1 MIVMKFGGTS
11 VGSAERIETVVKLV
25 RDRLPLRPVVVV
37 SALSRVTDLLIR
49 GAELALERDPAA
61 ETVVAE
67 VKARHREAVADLM
80 PAGGVRLKL
89 FAHITAL
96 ITELRAFYTGVHN
109 LGELTPRTLDAIS
122 GLGERLSCEIVAA
135 AMAERGVAAQP
146 VDARNLIV
154 TTEDFGKATPLMEET
169 TAQVRERLLPIVQQ
183 NVVPVVSGFIGA
195 TRRGIATTLGRG
207 GSDYSAAIIGAALPV
222 EAIQIWT
229 DVDGMMTVDPKLVPQ
244 ATVLHE
250 VSFEEAAE
258 LAYFGA
264 KVLHPATI
272 RPAVEKGIPVG
283 ILNTMNPEAVGT
295 LVTARVGNSTGE
307 PRAIAFKKG
316 ISVILISQPRML
328 MAYGFTARVFEV
340 FDRHKTAVDLIAT
353 SEVSISLTV
362 DDPERLP
369 AIEADLAALGEVKV
383 LRGMAIISVVG
394 RGFVRQAGLAA
405 RIFQC
410 LRDINVVMISFGASD
425 VNVSFVV
432 NQDKAEEAVRLL
444 HKEFFENQ
452 SQRPPL
458 LRKESPEDL
467 TLRLANPLP
476 PGA

>member
-11 VGSAERIETVVKLV
+11 VGSAERIEGVVRLV

-37 SALSRVTDLLIR
+37 SALARVTDTLIR
-49 GAELALERDPAA
+49 GAELALERDPEADA
-61 ETVVAE
+61 VVE
-67 VKARHREAVADLM
+67 ELKARHREAVADLM
-80 PAGGVRLKL
+80 PAGALRLGL
-89 FAHITAL
+89 FAYITS
-96 ITELRAFYTGVHN
+96 IVTELRAFYTGVHN

-135 AMAERGVAAQP
+135 AMQERGLSAQA
-146 VDARNLIV
+146 VDARGLIV
-154 TTEDFGKATPLMEET
+154 TNEDFGKATPLMDET
-169 TAQVRERLLPIVQQ
+169 TVQVRERLLPLLQQ

-195 TRRGIATTLGRG
+195 TKRGIATTLGRG
-207 GSDYSAAIIGAALPV
+207 GSDYSAAVIGAALPV

-229 DVDGMMTVDPKLVPQ
+229 DVDGMMTVDPKLVPH

-295 LVTARVGNSTGE
+295 LVTARAGSSTGE

-328 MAYGFTARVFEV
+328 MAYGFVAKVFEV
-340 FDRHKTAVDLIAT
+340 FDRHRTAVDLIAT

-362 DDPERLP
+362 DDPERLA
-369 AIEADLAALGEVKV
+369 AIEADLGSLGEVKV

-405 RIFQC
+405 RIFQS

-432 NQDKAEEAVRLL
+432 NQDRAEAAVRLL
-444 HKEFFENQ
+444 HREFFEGEAAPAV
-452 SQRPPL
+452 R
-458 LRKESPEDL
+458 EDAPEER
-467 TLRLANPLP
+467 TMRLQPAATTTPQN
-476 PGA
+476 